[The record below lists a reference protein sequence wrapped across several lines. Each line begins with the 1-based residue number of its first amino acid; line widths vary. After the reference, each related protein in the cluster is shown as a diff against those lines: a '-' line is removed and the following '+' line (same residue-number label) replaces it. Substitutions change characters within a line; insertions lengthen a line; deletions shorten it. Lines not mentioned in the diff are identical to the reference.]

1 MKPENARSERE
12 ERTSPA
18 THRALCIQRELGRV
32 VSGQRNSEWYKGT
45 CPEWRNHANCLHQ
58 SWRTPPKMK
67 REREAPSR
75 AFSALRLAPFVYLLL
90 IQTGRRTR
98 GQDRVC
104 RRGLGLSK
112 DREGGAEGQNAS
124 GAGGGENA
132 QPPWE
137 AAQ

>member
-1 MKPENARSERE
+1 
-12 ERTSPA
+12 
-18 THRALCIQRELGRV
+18 
-32 VSGQRNSEWYKGT
+32 
-45 CPEWRNHANCLHQ
+45 
-58 SWRTPPKMK
+58 MK

-112 DREGGAEGQNAS
+112 DRDGGAEGQNAS

>member
-1 MKPENARSERE
+1 MKLENARSERE
-12 ERTSPA
+12 ERTNPA

-90 IQTGRRTR
+90 IQTGKRTR

-104 RRGLGLSK
+104 RRGPGLSK
-112 DREGGAEGQNAS
+112 EREGGAEGQKAS